1 MCGGGGSVTTP
12 AADPAPVHVSEVG
25 GSQSAARTA
34 AKKEKQRRGINSNM
48 LSQDRSLLSSA
59 MGDNTGV
66 KNVLG

>member
-1 MCGGGGSVTTP
+1 MWRRRKRNNPGCRSGTGTCIRSWRL
-12 AADPAPVHVSEVG
+12 SEC
-25 GSQSAARTA
+25 SPYRSE
-34 AKKEKQRRGINSNM
+34 KEKQRRGINSNM